1 MKRKSIGKELLAFSL
16 LLPIAVGA
24 VPVLPYGTHLVTGS
38 FRFQGTEPDSSV
50 MACLFLGDESIMPV
64 ALDGSALTVKLDAAE
79 RKVTGSALNDTLFAF
94 IARKAELDARVAE
107 LPRRESRMILDGMD
121 HDEILRLLNTE
132 AVVLSEQENALVSKF
147 IKDNMHNCLGP
158 GVFMIVTSNFPYP
171 ILNRLQHSEGI
182 CNRRFTHLYFIPF
195 FYHTRRLKFHPV
207 HHHAPILAGIDSN
220 RTGLEDASRPKPFV

>member
-1 MKRKSIGKELLAFSL
+1 MNIQGTATIPELEGKTLYLRIYAHGDMQVIDSAR
-16 LLPIAVGA
+16 IQHGK
-24 VPVLPYGTHLVTGS
+24 

-64 ALDGSALTVKLDAAE
+64 ALD
-79 RKVTGSALNDTLFAF
+79 GSALNDTLFAF

-171 ILNRLQHSEGI
+171 ILNPQIEELIALGSPSFLNNDYVKEYIRLARE
-182 CNRRFTHLYFIPF
+182 NMDKL
-195 FYHTRRLKFHPV
+195 
-207 HHHAPILAGIDSN
+207 N
-220 RTGLEDASRPKPFV
+220 E

>member
-1 MKRKSIGKELLAFSL
+1 MNIQGTATIPELEGKTLYLRIYADGDMQVIDSAR
-16 LLPIAVGA
+16 IQHGK
-24 VPVLPYGTHLVTGS
+24 
-38 FRFQGTEPDSSV
+38 FRVQGTEPDSSV

-121 HDEILRLLNTE
+121 HEEILRLLNTE

-171 ILNRLQHSEGI
+171 ILNPQIEELIALGSPSFLNNDYVKEYIRLARE
-182 CNRRFTHLYFIPF
+182 NMDKL
-195 FYHTRRLKFHPV
+195 
-207 HHHAPILAGIDSN
+207 N
-220 RTGLEDASRPKPFV
+220 E

>member
-1 MKRKSIGKELLAFSL
+1 MNIQGTATIPELEGKTLYLRIYADGDMQVIDSAR
-16 LLPIAVGA
+16 IQHGK
-24 VPVLPYGTHLVTGS
+24 
-38 FRFQGTEPDSSV
+38 FRFQGTGPDYSV

-171 ILNRLQHSEGI
+171 ILNPQIEELIALGSPSFLNNDYVKEYIRLARE
-182 CNRRFTHLYFIPF
+182 NMDKL
-195 FYHTRRLKFHPV
+195 
-207 HHHAPILAGIDSN
+207 N
-220 RTGLEDASRPKPFV
+220 E

>member
-1 MKRKSIGKELLAFSL
+1 MPLLALAF
-16 LLPIAVGA
+16 VGCGGNHMNIQ
-24 VPVLPYGTHLVTGS
+24 GTATIPELEGKTLYLRIYAHGDMQVIDSARIQHGK

-171 ILNRLQHSEGI
+171 ILNPQIEELIALGSPSFLNNDYVKEYIRLARE
-182 CNRRFTHLYFIPF
+182 NMDKL
-195 FYHTRRLKFHPV
+195 
-207 HHHAPILAGIDSN
+207 N
-220 RTGLEDASRPKPFV
+220 E

>member
-1 MKRKSIGKELLAFSL
+1 MNIQGTATIPELEGKTLYLRIYADGDMQVIDSAR
-16 LLPIAVGA
+16 IQHGK
-24 VPVLPYGTHLVTGS
+24 

-64 ALDGSALTVKLDAAE
+64 ARDGSALTVKLDAAE

-171 ILNRLQHSEGI
+171 ILNPQIEELIALGSPSFLNNDYVKEYIRLARE
-182 CNRRFTHLYFIPF
+182 NMDKL
-195 FYHTRRLKFHPV
+195 
-207 HHHAPILAGIDSN
+207 N
-220 RTGLEDASRPKPFV
+220 E